1 MSSFVQKLKK
11 IIIETSQNQNEN
23 EIIVYLDMDG
33 VLADFHGMKVKIIN
47 ELYRDD
53 FLKIV
58 EKSNLNEKEKQTFL
72 DELSLSGR
80 DSSLLD
86 SKGNYKVSKTKIKS
100 AESLFWKIINKI
112 NFFEN
117 LEPLH
122 DNQLIKKI
130 SGLKSQYNFKLGI
143 LGSTGSQESYHNF
156 KQQKI
161 NWLKYQE
168 IYNLLDEKYVKF
180 VPGKKY
186 KSNFAYYNTILIDD
200 TPINCQNF
208 RNSGGNS
215 ILFLNIND
223 TLNKLENIL
232 KEITLHHSHQKANS

>member
-1 MSSFVQKLKK
+1 MLSFTQKLKK

-23 EIIVYLDMDG
+23 EIVVYLDMDG

-47 ELYRDD
+47 QFHRDD

-72 DELSLSGR
+72 DELSLSGK

-86 SKGNYKVSKTKIKS
+86 DKGNYKVSKTKIKS
-100 AESLFWKIINKI
+100 AELLFWKIINKI

-117 LEPLH
+117 LDPL
-122 DNQLIKKI
+122 NNNELIKKI
-130 SGLKSQYNFKLGI
+130 FKLKSKYHFKLGI
-143 LGSTGSQESYHNF
+143 LGSTGSQESYDNF
-156 KQQKI
+156 KKQKI
-161 NWLKYQE
+161 EWLKKQN
-168 IYNLLDEKYVKF
+168 IYNLLDEDYIYF
-180 VPGKKY
+180 VPGKKF
-186 KSNFAYYNTILIDD
+186 KSQYANPKTILIDD

-215 ILFLNIND
+215 ILFLNIDD

-232 KEITLHHSHQKANS
+232 NKIKK